1 MGKLHILVAEDRK
14 NWQNAIKQILMQLGE
29 EHQVDICPSFRDAV
43 SKLTASSYDLALID
57 LTLSTD
63 AQEADPSKE
72 AGLDLLS
79 VIRDTQQDCPAIILT
94 GYPSHETT
102 KKALRSYEAY
112 DYLVKGK
119 FDRNELLDSIRG
131 AILHARLNR
140 AERQRQD
147 RYQFSVTVNDHR
159 VVSVAL
165 HGPQREQAYL
175 AREDAVFDGAE
186 LSRRADNINVLDLP
200 VGPEEWRPELNAIGA
215 AVAEALKQDQGVYA
229 DLNTA
234 MALANQRHQL
244 CLEFVGPPETL
255 GLPFE
260 LLLVGNSY
268 LATSHVISRRIEA
281 TMLRKVEPFS
291 EFLRHLATAQV
302 PLRILLIS
310 SNVDGRIPAVELEI
324 ETLASLLRRELDQLG
339 LMHDIQIMKDPQYD
353 TLVSALQ
360 QNEYHI
366 LHYAGHGR
374 FDDQLPE
381 VSGFVLADGDDSRT
395 LTANDLELLL
405 HGSALRLVYA
415 SCCLGARANSQ
426 TNRGVFQGV
435 MHALAHA
442 DIPYIVGY
450 RWKVDDDSALAM
462 AEAFYTE
469 LLQTLSPRDAL
480 LQARRKAALGIRGR
494 DESIWAAAVLI
505 AQNG

>member
-1 MGKLHILVAEDRK
+1 MSKLRILVAEDRK
-14 NWQNAIKQILMQLGE
+14 NWQNAIKQILTQLGE
-29 EHQVDICPSFRDAV
+29 EHQVDICPSFRDAER
-43 SKLTASSYDLALID
+43 KLTASSYDLALID

-63 AQEADPSKE
+63 AQEVDPNNE

-79 VIRDTQQDCPAIILT
+79 IIRDTQHDCAAIILT

-112 DYLVKGK
+112 DYLVKGE
-119 FDRNELLDSIRG
+119 FDKNELLESIRG
-131 AILHARLNR
+131 AILHARLGS

-159 VVSVAL
+159 VVSVGV
-165 HGPQREQAYL
+165 HGPLQGHTYL
-175 AREDAVFDGAE
+175 VREDAIFDGAE
-186 LSRRADNINVLDLP
+186 LSRRADNINVFGMP
-200 VGPEEWRPELNAIGA
+200 IGPEEWRPELNAIGT
-215 AVAEALKQDQGVYA
+215 AVAEALKQDQRVYA

-234 MALANQRHQL
+234 MALASQRHQL
-244 CLEFVGPPETL
+244 CLEFIGPPETL

-260 LLLVGNSY
+260 LLLLGSNY
-268 LATSHVISRRIEA
+268 LATSHVISRRIESP
-281 TMLRKVEPFS
+281 MSRKLESFS
-291 EFLRHLATAQV
+291 KFIRDLATAKA

-310 SNVDGRIPAVELEI
+310 SNVDGCIPAVELEI
-324 ETLASLLRRELDQLG
+324 DTLSSLLCRELDQLG
-339 LMHDIQIMKDPQYD
+339 LKYKIEIMKDPQHD
-353 TLVSALQ
+353 ILVEALQ
-360 QNEYHI
+360 KNEYHI

-381 VSGFVLADGDDSRT
+381 VSGFVLADGEDMRT
-395 LTANDLELLL
+395 LTANELELLL

-450 RWKVDDDSALAM
+450 RWKVDDESALAM
-462 AEAFYTE
+462 AEAFYAE